1 MNQLDLRQG
10 ISRELTAFPHILEI
24 SLVKNSTIQLN
35 SFENE
40 LVDCICL
47 YIVTEGKF
55 DWLID
60 RKPYAVY
67 PGDLAVLLP
76 NQCIS
81 GENNI
86 LNIGSFYLIKI
97 AVPPSCKVLLGKWS
111 LLNNKEKISVNQVL
125 NHSRGTPVV
134 KLKEAQSLFQSLV
147 AELKNMEVGAQ
158 TLVNHMLDQLLIYT
172 CRQLVRQSNSRRD
185 FPQTFLNLEQILR
198 KDLAHQ
204 WTVEEMAV
212 LTGMGTTAFTEKVR
226 SFSGFSPLNY
236 LINIRISEAIKMLKR
251 KEASLTDIAYAT
263 GFYSSQ
269 HFSTTFKKLTGY
281 TPSDFRK
288 NNQAEQHQRS

>member
-1 MNQLDLRQG
+1 MNQSCFQQG
-10 ISRELTAFPHILEI
+10 VSPQLVAFPHILEL

-35 SFENE
+35 SFEKE
-40 LVDCICL
+40 VLECICIFL
-47 YIVTEGKF
+47 IVEGKF
-55 DWLID
+55 EWYID
-60 RKPYAVY
+60 GKPYTVY
-67 PGDLAVLLP
+67 PGDLAILLP
-76 NQCIS
+76 GQHIAGAN
-81 GENNI
+81 GL
-86 LNIGSFYLIKI
+86 LNIGSFYSLRI
-97 AVPPSCKVLLGKWS
+97 AAQTSAKALLSKWS
-111 LLNNKEKISVNQVL
+111 LLHPKERNSVTHIL
-125 NHSRGTPVV
+125 NHNRHAPVV
-134 KLKEAQSLFQSLV
+134 EVKEAQALFQCLMT
-147 AELKNMEVGAQ
+147 ELKNEEVGAQ
-158 TLVNHMLDQLLIYT
+158 TLVNHMLDQLLIHA
-172 CRQLVRQSNSRRD
+172 CRQLVRQNNSRRD

-251 KEASLTDIAYAT
+251 GELSLTEIAYAT

-281 TPSDFRK
+281 TPSDFRR
-288 NNQAEQHQRS
+288 NHQAEQNQIS

>member
-1 MNQLDLRQG
+1 MNQLCFQHG
-10 ISRELTAFPHILEI
+10 ISQELAAFPHILQL

-35 SFENE
+35 SFVEE
-40 LVDCICL
+40 LVECICIFF
-47 YIVTEGKF
+47 IVEGKF
-55 DWLID
+55 EWHID
-60 RKPYAVY
+60 GKPYTVY
-67 PGDLAVLLP
+67 PGDLAILLP
-76 NQCIS
+76 GQQIAGAN
-81 GENNI
+81 GI
-86 LNIGSFYLIKI
+86 LNIGSFYSIRI
-97 AVPPSCKVLLGKWS
+97 AVQAPAKALLGKWS
-111 LLNNKEKISVNQVL
+111 LLNHKEKISI
-125 NHSRGTPVV
+125 NHILSHNRHTPVV
-134 KLKEAQSLFQSLV
+134 EVKEAQILFQYLM
-147 AELKNMEVGAQ
+147 AELKNEEIGAQ

-172 CRQLVRQSNSRRD
+172 CRQLVRQNNSRRD

-251 KEASLTDIAYAT
+251 GQASLTEIAYAT

-288 NNQAEQHQRS
+288 NHQAEQNQTS

>member
-1 MNQLDLRQG
+1 MNQLCFQQG
-10 ISRELTAFPHILEI
+10 TSHELAAFPHILEI

-35 SFENE
+35 SFEKKQIEN
-40 LVDCICL
+40 ICL
-47 YIVTEGKF
+47 FFVVEGKF
-55 DWLID
+55 EWVID
-60 RKPYAVY
+60 GKPFSVY
-67 PGDLAVLLP
+67 PGDLAILLP
-76 NQCIS
+76 EQHIA
-81 GENNI
+81 GENSV
-86 LNIGSFYLIKI
+86 LNIGSFYTIKL
-97 AVPPSCKVLLGKWS
+97 AVQAPFKTLLGKWS
-111 LLNNKEKISVNQVL
+111 LLNYKEKISVNHVL
-125 NHSRGTPVV
+125 SHSRHTPVV
-134 KLKEAQSLFQSLV
+134 ELREAQGLFHSLI
-147 AELKNMEVGAQ
+147 AELKSEEVGAH
-158 TLVNHMLDQLLIYT
+158 TLVNQMLDQILIYT
-172 CRQLVRQSNSRRD
+172 CRQLVRQNNSRRN
-185 FPQTFLNLEQILR
+185 FPQTFLNIEQILR

-212 LTGMGTTAFTEKVR
+212 LTGMGTTAFTEKVK

-288 NNQAEQHQRS
+288 NHQAEQNNIS